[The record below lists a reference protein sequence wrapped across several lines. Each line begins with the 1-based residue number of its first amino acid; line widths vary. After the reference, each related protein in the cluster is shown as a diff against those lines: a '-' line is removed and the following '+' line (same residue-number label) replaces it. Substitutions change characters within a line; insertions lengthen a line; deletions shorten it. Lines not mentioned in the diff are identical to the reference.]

1 MFDLQAHRGG
11 AGLAPENTLR
21 AFGNALDVGVSTLEL
36 DVHISTDRVAV
47 VNHDRVLPDGEF
59 LAWLT
64 AADLGL
70 PTLADA
76 IGLVVARAADE
87 VCLNIE
93 TKFDVV
99 HEGETA
105 PRERFAEVVVQ
116 TLRDAGFLERA
127 SVQSFDWDVLDQVW
141 ALAPQVRLNVLTNTS
156 YLEIGLPGASPW
168 MAGVDIDLHGGDV
181 VKAAANRG
189 YAALSPQHTLLT
201 AEMVEDAHAAGLQV
215 IPYTVDEPSVM
226 GSLVDL
232 GVDGLITNRPDVL
245 RQVLADRGLALP
257 RRYPA
262 ARLTSGL

>member
-11 AGLAPENTLR
+11 AGLAPQNSLR
-21 AFGNALDVGVSTLEL
+21 AFGNALDIGVRTLEL
-36 DVHISTDRVAV
+36 DVHISADRVAV
-47 VNHDRVLPDGEF
+47 VSHDRVLPDGEF

-64 AADLGL
+64 AAELGL
-70 PTLADA
+70 PTLADV
-76 IGLVVARAADE
+76 IGLVDARGADE
-87 VCLNIE
+87 VRLNIE

-99 HEGETA
+99 HEDETA
-105 PRERFAEVVVQ
+105 PRERFASVVVA

-127 SVQSFDWDVLDQVW
+127 SVQSFDWDVLDQVR
-141 ALAPQVRLNVLTNTS
+141 AAAPQVRLNVLTNTS

-168 MAGVDIDLHGGDV
+168 MAGVDIDLYGGDV

-189 YAALSPQHTLLT
+189 YSALSPQHSLLT
-201 AEMVEDAHAAGLQV
+201 QETVDGAHDAGLWV

-226 GSLVDL
+226 GSLIDL

-245 RQVLADRGLALP
+245 RTVMADRGLPLP

-262 ARLTSGL
+262 RG